1 MKQKH
6 GEIGN
11 TTSRPDHGSI
21 HAIFA
26 WLAALSVSI
35 AAWVLT

>member
-11 TTSRPDHGSI
+11 NKNSQDYGSI
-21 HAIFA
+21 HAPFA

-35 AAWVLT
+35 AAWALA